1 MCRSSARSFLFFVLL
16 VASTKARSL
25 SPRVG
30 IGFPLAIYSMFSTM
44 TFISISLLA
53 KGGQAPTQRP
63 DAQGLI
69 TALLEL
75 PGMGGAVLFL
85 GA

>member
-1 MCRSSARSFLFFVLL
+1 MRRSSTRHFLFDLPLL
-16 VASTKARSL
+16 SSTKARSL

-44 TFISISLLA
+44 TFISDSLPA

-63 DAQGLI
+63 DALLLI

-75 PGMGGAVLFL
+75 PGMGTAALFPGA
-85 GA
+85 